1 MTVLANPTLG
11 VAEAVSSEKI
21 FGTPLAR
28 TAPATI
34 NIKDAPIPAGSI
46 QRFLRLSMLLPCVG
60 GRKGKPQLARLL
72 QKDHTPVVARDW
84 WWPWWIS
91 SLFDVGV
98 AVLAA
103 IVFVRSNRRRVRQI
117 ATVIGIGAI
126 VAAGLAPV
134 VMKDMDSSSPMR
146 MQTGNTMTMT
156 TP

>member
-1 MTVLANPTLG
+1 VYTVNGPDHVHLG
-11 VAEAVSSEKI
+11 RHLSKARPDADLLRWP
-21 FGTPLAR
+21 GT
-28 TAPATI
+28 
-34 NIKDAPIPAGSI
+34 G
-46 QRFLRLSMLLPCVG
+46 
-60 GRKGKPQLARLL
+60 
-72 QKDHTPVVARDW
+72 
-84 WWPWWIS
+84 WPWWIS

-98 AVLAA
+98 VVLAV

-117 ATVIGIGAI
+117 ATLVGIGAI